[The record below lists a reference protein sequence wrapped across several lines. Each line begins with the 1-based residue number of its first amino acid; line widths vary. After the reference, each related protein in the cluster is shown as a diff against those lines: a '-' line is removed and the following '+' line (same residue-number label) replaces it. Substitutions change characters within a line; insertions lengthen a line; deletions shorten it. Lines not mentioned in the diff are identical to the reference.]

1 MASELERL
9 FFDALDLDARP
20 YAYSVFSTHYTLRDN
35 NRSLE
40 FYERGGAARVTFG
53 DHRFAFQ
60 TAEGAADAARQLRAL
75 LSDFV
80 CVENIL
86 GIAKK

>member
-20 YAYSVFSTHYTLRDN
+20 YAYSVFSTHYTLRDNN

-75 LSDFV
+75 LSDF
-80 CVENIL
+80 CL
-86 GIAKK
+86 R

>member
-35 NRSLE
+35 NIRSLE

-60 TAEGAADAARQLRAL
+60 TAEGAESAARQLRAL
-75 LSDFV
+75 ILLNKKDDFV
-80 CVENIL
+80 CVF
-86 GIAKK
+86 

>member
-35 NRSLE
+35 NHRSLE

-80 CVENIL
+80 CVDRR
-86 GIAKK
+86 AP